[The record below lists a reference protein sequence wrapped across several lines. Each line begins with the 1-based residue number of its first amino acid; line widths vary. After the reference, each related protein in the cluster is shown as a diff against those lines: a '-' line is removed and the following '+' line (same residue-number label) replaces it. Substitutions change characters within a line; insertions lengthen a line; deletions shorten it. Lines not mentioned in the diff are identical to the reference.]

1 MLQFLQEVKEMNMAE
16 RLQDLRKKANYSQE
30 EVSDML
36 GISRQAVSKWES
48 GQGKPEIDNII
59 KLVEIY
65 NVSAGYILL
74 GEENAIQ
81 VEPKQ
86 KKELSHTA
94 RKTIGIIAIIASTA
108 IITVLFIIALGTLS
122 KFGI

>member
-1 MLQFLQEVKEMNMAE
+1 MDMAE

-30 EVSDML
+30 QVSDML
-36 GISRQAVSKWES
+36 GITRQAISKWES
-48 GQGKPEIDNII
+48 GQGKPEIDNVI
-59 KLVEIY
+59 KLIEIY
-65 NVSAGYILL
+65 NVSADYILL
-74 GEENAIQ
+74 GQENNTQ

-86 KKELSHTA
+86 KRELSHTT

-122 KFGI
+122 KLGF